1 MPSWIR
7 RTFVSLIPLLFA
19 SCGGAATMPSP
30 PVNLSG
36 TWSGVVGQG
45 SGGGRALRVT
55 WTATQDG
62 NTASGQATV
71 LTSPPV
77 TDVIFSGMLTA
88 SISGSQVSF
97 ALSAQPLPGSDCSLS
112 GTGSGTVTTTTLA
125 GSLNIQ
131 FTSCGALEPPSN
143 NQFVLTKQ

>member
-1 MPSWIR
+1 MPTWIR
-7 RTFVSLIPLLFA
+7 RTFFSLMPLLVA
-19 SCGGAATMPSP
+19 SCGGAGTMPSP

-36 TWSGVVGQG
+36 TWSGVIGQG

-62 NTASGQATV
+62 TTASGTASV

-77 TDVIFSGMLTA
+77 TDVMFSGSLTGK
-88 SISGSQVSF
+88 ISGSQVSF
-97 ALSAQPLPGSDCSLS
+97 TLSAEPLPGSDCSLS
-112 GTGSGTVTTTTLA
+112 GTGSASATPGTLT
-125 GSLNIQ
+125 GNLNVQ

-143 NQFVLTKQ
+143 NQLVLAKQ